1 MRKFKIFIRVTI
13 IALVFLNHLLFAQI
27 AGEDSLRRVLPGQ
40 KGIQKIRTLNRLAYL
55 LRHSATPIQT
65 EELAQ
70 KALDMSQKINDY
82 YGMASSYANLGHY
95 FFVIGSYEQAYKFFF
110 RSHDL
115 YIHHKY
121 SLEAAETSRNMG
133 NVLRRHGKYIQ
144 ANGHYDDALVI
155 FQELNNEKGIA
166 NILSNQGQIAIHS
179 KKYKQAEELFQDA
192 LKTTQ
197 KIKYREGEARTLGRQ
212 AFLYSLLGDNEKA
225 LKLLYKELD
234 IAKELKNQDLKVDS
248 HNDIGK
254 VLILLKRFD
263 QASKHLAIA
272 LKLGKKMR
280 AKERLAASYHEISNL
295 YKAKGDFEQA
305 FKSQIK
311 VRNIEKKIRDAEAR
325 VRIASLKAQREIKKT
340 TLENSLLK
348 QKVELNR
355 FIIAGGIIFIAIVVV
370 LGFFL
375 ARNYRQKN
383 TINQELTN
391 QTNALKIKQEKFE
404 LQNEELRSQKEI
416 LMVTISE
423 LNQHRDHLEE
433 LVGERTLELTQSN
446 EQLVNNLLRQTTLS
460 EISSIFNSL
469 DSFEEQVK
477 EVLHLLGGHTNVS
490 RVSIFEDDRKGV
502 KSLNTFEWCRKG
514 ISPRKD
520 KYRKLIYSKAPY
532 YKKVIDESGIF
543 IITDAE
549 KEGTEVVQDALRE
562 QGVKSLLAAPL
573 YVQGE
578 HFGLIGFD
586 ECLIKRNWSENEIE
600 LIKTIANIISNAYEK
615 RIAYYSLRQTKEQ
628 AQKSE
633 AQLKLIYNNTHELM
647 TLFKVV
653 SQGMPVLESTNQH
666 VIEMF
671 ALRGEI
677 VTPNDLVGIRIDEYY
692 ERAFYQNDDK
702 LHREVQRVRRVLK
715 KKQEVLFTDR
725 LSLDNGKTIFREN
738 RLTPIINEKGDCT
751 HLLIISRDITKNRI
765 AKAALKESETRL
777 KLAIEAAHQGLWD
790 WDIRANENYLSPDF
804 YRILGYQY
812 YEEPPIPFKPDYD
825 QWLSHVHPDDR
836 QKVANFQQRY
846 LDEEIP
852 KYEVELRIRCKDG
865 SYKWVASK
873 GQIVQKN
880 RLGIPIRMVGIIND
894 ITERK
899 HTDEL
904 LRRSEEQ
911 MKMTV
916 QNVPVMINA
925 LDEKLKFIMWNAECE
940 RITGYSSLEIINNRH
955 VFQMLIPE
963 AKYRKKVF
971 RQWLVRKGDFKNW
984 EVAITCKDGS
994 EKIISWTQNSKHY
1007 PIAGWAHW
1015 GVGVDVT
1022 DRNKALYALRDSEE
1036 TLKLA
1041 MNAAKQGLW
1050 DWDTKNNEYNSF
1062 QYYHLLGYRP
1072 NEFEATHENW
1082 VSLIHPDDVQN
1093 VLNTQQRYLSAETP
1107 DYSLEYRMRSK
1118 KGTYKWFFAKGKTV
1132 ARDDEGRP
1140 ERMIGIISDISEL
1153 KQATQSLRESERQL
1167 STLMS
1172 NLAGMVYRGHN
1183 NEDKSM
1189 VFVSEGSTTLTGI
1202 TPEEFIE
1209 GKRKFNDIILPEYR
1223 KTLWE
1228 EIQTAL
1234 KESRPF
1240 EVEYPIKVNG
1250 QVKWLWEKG
1259 RLIGQSG
1266 RIKQPMIEGFIAD
1279 ITDRK
1284 NAQEELIALKND
1296 LERQVTQRTK
1306 ELRESNNQLSVL
1318 LQESQ
1323 DNAETLKAQEEE
1335 LRQNVEQLN
1344 KTNMALELK
1353 QQELNEAH
1361 DRFELIHQGIGEGL
1375 WEIFVPQN
1383 KKLGKEAVAW
1393 VSPKMLNILD
1403 IASPDNHINLSAWH
1417 NKIHPEEREQV
1428 IQRFEAYIN
1437 DPEWVQPYFVEY
1449 RMLMGNGEYHWFR
1462 ESGIVARDENKNPSK
1477 VAGSLI
1483 NIHEKKHAEEALR
1496 ESEARLQYALEATR
1510 DGLYDIDMLQS
1521 KTFASSNYYRMLGFE
1536 PDEFDVNGQVW
1547 RKLLHLEE
1555 KENVIAAFDQY
1566 KENNFPFYS
1575 LEYRMQCQDGKYKWF
1590 LDRGKAV
1597 EFNEQGKAIRTIGTM
1612 TNIDERKRYEEDLQS
1627 AKAAAEA
1634 ANQAKS
1640 VFLASMSHDL
1650 RTPLNGILGYAQIL
1664 KKEKNITPPQRDG
1677 LQIIERS
1684 GEQLLLLINDIL
1696 HLSKIESG
1704 KLELENS
1711 DFNFTDFIKNV
1722 VSITRVWAENKN
1734 IGYRFESPSQ
1744 IPYFVNGDEKRIRQI
1759 LFNLLSNA
1767 IKFTDEGGVTFRITY
1782 EPHPTKASYNIF
1794 IFEVEDTGTGIP
1806 EDTVTQIFEPFHQ
1819 VRGNRH
1825 QSEGTGL
1832 GLAICNR
1839 LVKLMDGAIE
1849 VESTLGVG
1857 SLFRLNVELPVTNN
1871 EHPQQIQDERVIIGY
1886 EGEVIKLL
1894 VVDDREENRM
1904 VLANML
1910 KPLGFEV
1917 EEAVDGED
1925 AIAKTKEFMPTCII
1939 MDLVMPNMDGFE
1951 AVRLI
1956 REDSAFAGIKI
1967 IACSASVYDYD
1978 RDQSVAV
1985 GCNDFVP
1992 KPVNITEMLDK
2003 LKKHLDIAWEYDQA
2017 VELMPSTASRAHV
2030 TDQNKEVVFPEEE
2043 ILQQIYKLALIGD
2056 VESLVLRL
2064 DELEE
2069 QDKDFVPFV
2078 AKIRTFARE
2087 YKMKLIRQFIKSR
2100 LKTD

>member
-1 MRKFKIFIRVTI
+1 MRKYKIFVRITI
-13 IALVFLNHLLFAQI
+13 IALFFFNHLLFAQV
-27 AGEDSLRRVLPGQ
+27 AGEDSLRKLLPKLQG
-40 KGIQKIRTLNRLAYL
+40 KQKIRALNHLAYL
-55 LRHSATPIQT
+55 LRHSSAPIKT
-65 EELAQ
+65 EEYAQ
-70 KALDMSQKINDY
+70 KALEISLRMNDS
-82 YGMASSYANLGHY
+82 YGVASSYANIGHY
-95 FFVIGSYEQAYKFFF
+95 FFAISNYQQAYEYFLKA
-110 RSHDL
+110 HDL
-115 YIHHKY
+115 FVENKHL
-121 SLEAAETSRNMG
+121 LEAAESSRNMG
-133 NVLRRHGKYIQ
+133 NVLRRQGKYKE
-144 ANGHYDDALVI
+144 ADRHYDDALVI
-155 FQELNNEKGIA
+155 FQDLNDQKGIA

-179 KKYKQAEELFQDA
+179 NNNGRAKELLNKSLKVARKIGYKES
-192 LKTTQ
+192 
-197 KIKYREGEARTLGRQ
+197 EARSLGRL
-212 AFLYSLLGDNEKA
+212 AYLYTLLNDNERA
-225 LKLLYKELD
+225 LELLYKELEL
-234 IAKELKNQDLKVDS
+234 AKELKNQDLETDAN
-248 HNDIGK
+248 NDIGK
-254 VLILLKRFD
+254 VLILLKNYDKAVDHISR
-263 QASKHLAIA
+263 A
-272 LKLGKKMR
+272 LKLGHEMK
-280 AKERLAASYHEISNL
+280 AKERVLASYEEMANL
-295 YKAKGDFEQA
+295 YKAKGDFKQA
-305 FKSQIK
+305 YNYQLK
-311 VRNIEKKIRDAEAR
+311 VRAMEHKIRDSDAR
-325 VRIASLKAQREIKKT
+325 VRIASLKSQYEIKKT
-340 TLENSLLK
+340 TTENSLLR

-355 FIIAGGIIFIAIVVV
+355 FIIGGGIIFISIVVI
-370 LGFFL
+370 LGLFL
-375 ARNYRQKN
+375 VRSNRQKN
-383 TINQELTN
+383 TINQELIN
-391 QTNALKIKQEKFE
+391 QTNALRVKQEKFE

-416 LMVTISE
+416 LMITITE

-433 LVGERTLELTQSN
+433 LVDERTLELTQSN

-469 DSFEEQVK
+469 DSFDEQVR

-490 RVSIFEDDRKGV
+490 RVSIYEDESDGE

-514 ISPRKD
+514 IESRQHKF
-520 KYRKLIYSKAPY
+520 RTLIYARVPY
-532 YKKVIDESGIF
+532 YKKVIEESGIF
-543 IITDAE
+543 IITDADT
-549 KEGTEVVQDALRE
+549 EGSEAVQKSLKA
-562 QGVKSLLAAPL
+562 QGVKSLLVAPL
-573 YVQGE
+573 YVQGK

-615 RIAYYSLRQTKEQ
+615 RLAYHNLRQTKEQ

-647 TLFKVV
+647 TLFKVEEE
-653 SQGMPVLESTNQH
+653 GMPVLESTNQH

-671 ALRGEI
+671 AFRGEVI
-677 VTPNDLVGIRIDEYY
+677 TPAELIGVKIDEYY
-692 ERAFYQNDDK
+692 KRAFYQDDDK
-702 LHREVQRVRRVLK
+702 LHREIQRVKRVLK

-725 LSLDNGKTIFREN
+725 LDLDGGKVLFREN
-738 RLTPIINEKGDCT
+738 RLTPIINEQGDCT

-812 YEEPPIPFKPDYD
+812 YENPPIPFKPDYD

-836 QKVANFQQRY
+836 PKVANFQQRY

-925 LDEKLKFIMWNAECE
+925 LDEKLNFVMWNAECE
-940 RITGYSSLEIINNRH
+940 RITGYSSQEITGNRR
-955 VFQMLIPE
+955 VFQMLIPDD
-963 AKYRKKVF
+963 KYRKKVY

-984 EVAITCKDGS
+984 EVAIICKDGT

-1050 DWDTKNNEYNSF
+1050 DWDTKNNKYNSF

-1093 VLNTQQRYLSAETP
+1093 VLNTQQRYLTAETP
-1107 DYSLEYRMRSK
+1107 DYSLEYRMRAK

-1132 ARDDEGRP
+1132 ARDEQGRP

-1172 NLAGMVYRGHN
+1172 NLPGMVYRCHN
-1183 NEDKSM
+1183 NQERPM
-1189 VFVSEGSTTLTGI
+1189 VFVSEGSTALTGI

-1209 GKRKFNDIILPEYR
+1209 GKRKFNDIILPEH
-1223 KTLWE
+1223 KTILWE
-1228 EIQTAL
+1228 EAQTAL
-1234 KESRPF
+1234 KENRPF
-1240 EVEYPIKVNG
+1240 EVEYPVMVDG
-1250 QVKWLWEKG
+1250 QIKWLWEKG
-1259 RLIGQSG
+1259 RLTGQPG
-1266 RIKQPMIEGFIAD
+1266 DVKEPMIEGFIAD

-1306 ELRESNNQLSVL
+1306 ELRESNHQLSLL

-1323 DNAETLKAQEEE
+1323 ENAETLKAQEEE

-1344 KTNMALELK
+1344 KTNVALERK

-1361 DRFELIHQGIGEGL
+1361 SRFELIHQGIGEGL

-1393 VSPKMLNILD
+1393 VSPKMLNILG
-1403 IASPDNHINLSAWH
+1403 ITSPDNHIDLTAWH
-1417 NKIHPEEREQV
+1417 NKIHPEERQEV
-1428 IQRFEAYIN
+1428 IQRFETYIN
-1437 DPEWVQPYFVEY
+1437 NPDWIQPYFVEY

-1462 ESGIVARDENKNPSK
+1462 ESGIVARDEYGNPSK

-1510 DGLYDIDMLQS
+1510 DGLYDIDMLEDR
-1521 KTFASSNYYRMLGFE
+1521 TFASSNYYRMLGFE

-1547 RKLLHLEE
+1547 RKLLHHEDKE
-1555 KENVIAAFDQY
+1555 KVIAAFDQY
-1566 KENNFPFYS
+1566 KELNFPFYS
-1575 LEYRMQCQDGKYKWF
+1575 IEYRMQCKDGEYKWF

-1597 EFNEQGKAIRTIGTM
+1597 EFSQVGKAIRTIGTM

-1634 ANQAKS
+1634 ASQAKS

-1704 KLELENS
+1704 KLELENN
-1711 DFNFTDFIKNV
+1711 DFNFADFVKNV

-1734 IGYRFESPSQ
+1734 IDYRFESPAQ
-1744 IPYFVNGDEKRIRQI
+1744 LPYFVNGDEKRIRQI

-1767 IKFTDEGGVTFRITY
+1767 IKFTDEGGVAFRITHT
-1782 EPHPTKASYNIF
+1782 PHPTKVLHHIF
-1794 IFEVEDTGTGIP
+1794 VFEVEDTGTGIP
-1806 EDTVTQIFEPFHQ
+1806 KDTIAKIFEPFHQ
-1819 VRGNRH
+1819 VRGSRH
-1825 QSEGTGL
+1825 QAEGTGL

-1839 LVKLMDGAIE
+1839 LVKLMDGSIQ
-1849 VESTLGVG
+1849 VESTLGKG
-1857 SLFRLNVELPVTNN
+1857 SLFRLTIDMPVTNS
-1871 EHPQQIQDERVIIGY
+1871 ELPQPPQEERNIVGY
-1886 EGEVIKLL
+1886 QGDTIKLL

-1904 VLANML
+1904 VLNNML
-1910 KPLGFEV
+1910 SPLGFEV
-1917 EEAVDGED
+1917 YEAIDGED
-1925 AIAKTKEFMPTCII
+1925 AVNKTREYKPECVI

-1951 AVRLI
+1951 AVKLI
-1956 REDSAFAGIKI
+1956 REDANLKGIKI

-1992 KPVNITEMLDK
+1992 KPVNIAEMLTT
-2003 LKKHLDIAWEYDQA
+2003 LARHLAIEWVYEQA
-2017 VELMPSTASRAHV
+2017 LEVV
-2030 TDQNKEVVFPEEE
+2030 TNNSAKVVPQNKEMIFPSQEV
-2043 ILQQIYKLALIGD
+2043 LQQIYKLALIGD
-2056 VESLVLRL
+2056 VESLVERL
-2064 DELEE
+2064 TGLEE
-2069 QDKDFVPFV
+2069 QDEGFVPFV

-2087 YKMKLIRQFIKSR
+2087 YKMKLIRQFIKSH
-2100 LKTD
+2100 LKTDE

>member
-1 MRKFKIFIRVTI
+1 MRKYKIFVRITIVT
-13 IALVFLNHLLFAQI
+13 FFFFNHVLLAQVV
-27 AGEDSLRRVLPGQ
+27 GEDSLRKLLP
-40 KGIQKIRTLNRLAYL
+40 KLEGIQRVRTLNRLAYL
-55 LRHSATPIQT
+55 LRNSSTPIKT
-65 EELAQ
+65 EKYAEEALA
-70 KALDMSQKINDY
+70 LSERINDV
-82 YGMASSYANLGHY
+82 YGEANSKANLGHY
-95 FFVIGSYEQAYKFFF
+95 FFAIGNYKQAFEYFFKA
-110 RSHDL
+110 HDL
-115 YIHHKY
+115 FIQNKH
-121 SLEAAETSRNMG
+121 SLEAAESSRNMG
-133 NVLRRHGKYIQ
+133 NVLRRQGKYKE
-144 ANGHYDDALVI
+144 ADRHYDDALLI
-155 FQELNNEKGIA
+155 FQELNDQQGIA

-179 KKYKQAEELFQDA
+179 NDNGRAKKLLNESLKIARKIGYKES
-192 LKTTQ
+192 
-197 KIKYREGEARTLGRQ
+197 EAKTLGRL
-212 AFLYSLLGDNEKA
+212 AFLYMLLGNNKKA
-225 LKLLYKELD
+225 LELLHEELK
-234 IAKELKNQDLKVDS
+234 IAKELKNQDLETDAN
-248 HNDIGK
+248 NDIGK
-254 VLILLKRFD
+254 VLILLKDFD
-263 QASKHLAIA
+263 KAVDHISQA
-272 LKLGKKMR
+272 LKLGREMQ
-280 AKERLAASYHEISNL
+280 AKERMLASYEEMANL
-295 YKAKGDFEQA
+295 YKAKGDFKQA
-305 FKSQIK
+305 YSYQVKARILEGE
-311 VRNIEKKIRDAEAR
+311 VRHSDAR
-325 VRIASLKAQREIKKT
+325 VRIASLKSQYDINKT
-340 TLENSLLK
+340 STENSLLK
-348 QKVELNR
+348 QKIKLNR
-355 FIIAGGIIFIAIVVV
+355 FIIGGGIVFFSIVAV
-370 LGFFL
+370 LGLFL
-375 ARNYRQKN
+375 IRGNRQKH
-383 TINQELTN
+383 TLNQELIN
-391 QTNALKIKQEKFE
+391 QTHALKIKQEKFE
-404 LQNEELRSQKEI
+404 MQNEELRSQKEI
-416 LMVTISE
+416 LMVTITE

-433 LVGERTLELTQSN
+433 LVDERTLELTQSN

-469 DSFEEQVK
+469 DSFDEQVK

-490 RVSIFEDDRKGV
+490 RVSIYEDNDGGKTGN
-502 KSLNTFEWCRKG
+502 NTFEWCRKG
-514 ISPRKD
+514 INKRSQ
-520 KYRKLIYSKAPY
+520 KYRTLVYDRVPY
-532 YKKVIDESGIF
+532 YKNVIEDAGIF
-543 IITDAE
+543 IITDADS
-549 KEGTEVVQDALRE
+549 EGSDMVKHSLKE
-562 QGVKSLLAAPL
+562 QGIKSLLAAPL
-573 YVQGE
+573 YVQGK

-615 RIAYYSLRQTKEQ
+615 RLAYHNLRQTKEK
-628 AQKSE
+628 AQKNE

-647 TLFKVV
+647 TLFKVEEE
-653 SQGMPVLESTNQH
+653 GMPVLESTNQH

-671 ALRGEI
+671 AFRGEI
-677 VTPNDLVGIRIDEYY
+677 ITPPDLIGVTIDEYY
-692 ERAFYQNDDK
+692 TRAFYQDQDK
-702 LHREVQRVRRVLK
+702 LHREIQRIKRVLK

-725 LSLDNGKTIFREN
+725 LELDGGKVIFREN
-738 RLTPIINEKGDCT
+738 RVTPIINEQDECT

-812 YEEPPIPFKPDYD
+812 YEDPPIPFKPDYD

-925 LDEKLKFIMWNAECE
+925 LDEKLNFVMWNAECE
-940 RITGYSSLEIINNRH
+940 RITGYSSQEIIDNRH
-955 VFQMLIPE
+955 VFQMLIPDS
-963 AKYRKKVF
+963 KYRKKIY

-984 EVAITCKDGS
+984 EVAITCKDGA

-1050 DWDTKNNEYNSF
+1050 DWDTKNNKYNSF

-1093 VLNTQQRYLSAETP
+1093 VLTTQQRYLSAETP

-1132 ARDDEGRP
+1132 ARDEQGRP
-1140 ERMIGIISDISEL
+1140 ERMIGIISDISQL

-1172 NLAGMVYRGHN
+1172 NLPGMVYRSHN
-1183 NEDKSM
+1183 NQERSM
-1189 VFVSEGSTTLTGI
+1189 VFVSEGSTALTSV

-1209 GKRKFNDIILPEYR
+1209 GKRKFNDIILTEHR
-1223 KTLWE
+1223 TALWE
-1228 EIQTAL
+1228 EVQTAL
-1234 KESRPF
+1234 NDNRPF
-1240 EVEYPIKVNG
+1240 EVEYPITIDG

-1259 RLIGQSG
+1259 RLIAQPGDV
-1266 RIKQPMIEGFIAD
+1266 KEPMIEGFIAD

-1306 ELRESNNQLSVL
+1306 ELRESNHQLSLL

-1323 DNAETLKAQEEE
+1323 ENAETLKAQEEE

-1344 KTNMALELK
+1344 KTNMALESK

-1361 DRFELIHQGIGEGL
+1361 SRFELIHQGIGEGL
-1375 WEIFVPQN
+1375 WEIFVHQN
-1383 KKLGKEAVAW
+1383 KKLGKGAIAW
-1393 VSPKMLNILD
+1393 VSPKMSNILD
-1403 IASPDNHINLSAWH
+1403 TNSPDNHINLSDWH
-1417 NKIHPEEREQV
+1417 NKIHPEEREAV
-1428 IQRFEAYIN
+1428 VERFEAYIN
-1437 DPEWVQPYFVEY
+1437 NPDSTQPYFVEY
-1449 RMLMGNGEYHWFR
+1449 RMLMGSGEYHWFR
-1462 ESGIVARDENKNPSK
+1462 ESGIVARDEEGKPSK

-1510 DGLYDIDMLQS
+1510 DGLYDIDMLEAR
-1521 KTFASSNYYRMLGFE
+1521 TFASSNYYRMLGFE

-1547 RKLLHLEE
+1547 RKLLHHEDKE
-1555 KENVIAAFDQY
+1555 KVIAAFDQY
-1566 KENNFPFYS
+1566 KELNFPFYS
-1575 LEYRMQCQDGKYKWF
+1575 IEYRMKCKDGAYKWF

-1597 EFNEQGKAIRTIGTM
+1597 EFNKTGGAIRTIGTM
-1612 TNIDERKRYEEDLQS
+1612 TNIDERKRYEEDLQN

-1634 ANQAKS
+1634 ASQAKS

-1704 KLELENS
+1704 KLELENG
-1711 DFNFTDFIKNV
+1711 DFNFADFVKNV

-1734 IGYRFESPSQ
+1734 IDYRFESPAQ
-1744 IPYFVNGDEKRIRQI
+1744 LPYFVNGDEKRIRQI

-1767 IKFTDEGGVTFRITY
+1767 IKFTDEGGVVFKINYT
-1782 EPHPTKASYNIF
+1782 PHSVKSSRNIF
-1794 IFEVEDTGTGIP
+1794 VFEVEDTGTGIP
-1806 EDTVTQIFEPFHQ
+1806 EDTVNKIFEPFHQ

-1825 QSEGTGL
+1825 QAEGTGL

-1839 LVKLMDGAIE
+1839 LVKLMDGSIQ
-1849 VESTLGVG
+1849 VESTLGEG
-1857 SLFRLNVELPVTNN
+1857 SLFRLTIEMPVTSSELPQT
-1871 EHPQQIQDERVIIGY
+1871 PQEEKNIVGY
-1886 EGEVIKLL
+1886 QGDTIKLL

-1904 VLANML
+1904 VLNNML
-1910 KPLGFEV
+1910 TPLGFEV
-1917 EEAVDGED
+1917 HEAIDGED
-1925 AIAKTKEFMPTCII
+1925 AVNKTKAQVPDCVI

-1951 AVRLI
+1951 AVKLI
-1956 REDSAFAGIKI
+1956 REDTNLEGIKI

-1978 RDQSVAV
+1978 RDQSVQV

-1992 KPVNITEMLDK
+1992 KPVNIAEMLTA
-2003 LKKHLDIAWEYDQA
+2003 LARHLNIEWVYEQA
-2017 VELMPSTASRAHV
+2017 MEVVENSTAKV
-2030 TDQNKEVVFPEEE
+2030 IPQNQEMIFPSQDV
-2043 ILQQIYKLALIGD
+2043 LQQVYQLALIGD
-2056 VESLVLRL
+2056 VESLVERL
-2064 DELEE
+2064 TELEV
-2069 QDKDFVPFV
+2069 QDAGFVPFV

-2087 YKMKLIRQFIKSR
+2087 YKMKLIRQFIKSH
-2100 LKTD
+2100 LKPDQ